1 MTLAYIGLGSNLGD
15 REANLNK
22 ALDMLSQK
30 VLIAEV
36 SPFYLSEPE
45 IFKDQP
51 DFLNGVALIDTDRT
65 APELLKILNIIE
77 KRIGRERTFSGAPRP
92 IDLDLLFF
100 GSDIINQPGLEVPH
114 PRAHIRPFVLVPMAD
129 VAPDL
134 MHPVLH
140 KTIGELLADLK
151 PGFRIVKF
159 ESNQGGGK
167 D

>member
-30 VLIAEV
+30 VIIAEV
-36 SPFYLSEPE
+36 SPYYLNEPE
-45 IFKDQP
+45 VFKDQS
-51 DFLNGVALIDTDRT
+51 DFLNGVACIDTDRT
-65 APELLKILNIIE
+65 AQELLKLLGGIE
-77 KRIGRERTFSGAPRP
+77 KHMGRDRPFSGAPRP

-114 PRAHIRPFVLVPMAD
+114 PRLHVRPFVLVPMAD
-129 VAPDL
+129 VAPDFI
-134 MHPVLH
+134 HPVLH
-140 KTIGELLADLK
+140 KTIVDLLAELE
-151 PGFRIVKF
+151 PGFTIEKWGNNKRA
-159 ESNQGGGK
+159 GK